1 MHAFYN
7 ASKYSQHNFKTKLC
21 FQLACLGKQSPENP
35 NKDVQIKIMTRNY
48 SGALNKSRAQNAN
61 KLKFNAIQGINI
73 AKKLK

>member
-7 ASKYSQHNFKTKLC
+7 ASKYSQQNFETKFC
-21 FQLACLGKQSPENP
+21 IQLVSIYQQSPENP

-61 KLKFNAIQGINI
+61 KLQIKC
-73 AKKLK
+73 KLE

>member
-7 ASKYSQHNFKTKLC
+7 ASKYSQHNLIKNYAFSLFSLC
-21 FQLACLGKQSPENP
+21 KQSPENP

-61 KLKFNAIQGINI
+61 KLKFI
-73 AKKLK
+73 